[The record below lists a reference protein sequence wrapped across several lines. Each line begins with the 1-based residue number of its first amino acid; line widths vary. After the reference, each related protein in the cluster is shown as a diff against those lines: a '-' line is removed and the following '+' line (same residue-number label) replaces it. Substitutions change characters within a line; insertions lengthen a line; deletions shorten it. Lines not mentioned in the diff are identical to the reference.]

1 MLLLLIDAQQEEP
14 NNIVLVVITVVGICR
29 DAGLGA
35 EATNQPT
42 NQPEAAAA
50 VATVGSAKVS
60 TRYIKPA
67 VRYGSAVNALEPA
80 TATVVTSGQG
90 TDYR

>member
-42 NQPEAAAA
+42 NQPEAA